1 MSHSRILVLNNS
13 NYDYDKIFEE
23 MQSYGNGVDYVD
35 DNIDTLDQDCEWFLN
50 YASCMGFCRNSQNKH
65 KFKISSVIAF
75 WGNMTKDIQQILEDD
90 GGVTELNRF
99 ELEDRL
105 SMKRGF
111 WILIDGELYTLPYFV
126 KTYGKMTG
134 KEFEITKTLDYHM

>member
-13 NYDYDKIFEE
+13 NYDCDQIFEE

-35 DNIDTLDQDCEWFLN
+35 DSIDTLDQDCEWFLN
-50 YASCMGFCRNSQNKH
+50 YASCMGFSSTNKDEH
-65 KFKISSVIAF
+65 KFKISSVSAF
-75 WGNMTKDIQQILEDD
+75 WGNMTKDVQQILEDD
-90 GGVTELNRF
+90 GGINELNHF

-105 SMKRGF
+105 NMKRGF
-111 WILIDGELYTLPYFV
+111 WILIDEELYTLPYFV
-126 KTYGKMTG
+126 GTYGKMAG